1 MEEIIL
7 DVIPINKNETFPTKN
22 EWFHFAKKKEE
33 NIPEVAILD
42 RMIQQISN
50 MFYECDCIIILEK
63 GKVTEIFNKA
73 KGEIK

>member
-1 MEEIIL
+1 MEEITL

-22 EWFHFAKKKEE
+22 EWFHFVTKKEK
-33 NIPEVAILD
+33 NIPEVVILD

-63 GKVTEIFNKA
+63 GRVIEIFNKA
-73 KGEIK
+73 KGETK